1 MLKPKNL
8 FQANITEDKTAL
20 FFMTNSE
27 KEFWMKQEPTD
38 WEKVKIDSREVFRDG
53 GSTIYSFNGKEYK
66 ELYIPSPFKRNETS
80 YISGDFQ
87 SVKLEKILVSK
98 EKLEEIGIIYQ
109 IELDLTNVPET
120 IVEVERA
127 QREREEVREKKKYI
141 FGRTDYSSDS
151 KDKGI
156 HGFNFRKKIRKKT
169 KNLFEPENSENIE
182 QAPRL
187 MGSSVFFDNLQ
198 ASATVSGVT
207 TFAEEDTLAKTVA
220 KLAM

>member
-156 HGFNFRKKIRKKT
+156 HGFNFRKNIRKKT

>member
-169 KNLFEPENSENIE
+169 KNLFEPENSENIK

-207 TFAEEDTLAKTVA
+207 TFTEEDTLAKTVA

>member
-66 ELYIPSPFKRNETS
+66 ELYIPSPFKRNETP

-87 SVKLEKILVSK
+87 SVKLEKILMSK
-98 EKLEEIGIIYQ
+98 EKLEEIGITHQ
-109 IELDLTNVPET
+109 IELDVTNVPET
-120 IVEVERA
+120 IAEVERA
-127 QREREEVREKKKYI
+127 QREREEAREKKKYI

-151 KDKGI
+151 KDKRI

-169 KNLFEPENSENIE
+169 KNLFEPENSENIQ

-187 MGSSVFFDNLQ
+187 RGSPVFFDNLQ
-198 ASATVSGVT
+198 TSATASGVT
-207 TFAEEDTLAKTVA
+207 TFAEEDTLAKRVA

>member
-98 EKLEEIGIIYQ
+98 EKLEEIGIIHQ

-141 FGRTDYSSDS
+141 FARTDYSSDS

-169 KNLFEPENSENIE
+169 KNLFEPENSDNIK

-207 TFAEEDTLAKTVA
+207 TFTEEDTLAKTVA